1 MTITYLN
8 LPCSLHMSDPYIWI
22 DRHIYYTDIPLYRH
36 TMTGKYDVCDDWN
49 ISKVYIYYNKAV
61 SLL

>member
-1 MTITYLN
+1 
-8 LPCSLHMSDPYIWI
+8 MSDPYIWI

-61 SLL
+61 SIL